1 MSGII
6 GVVFGI
12 SQDKVKDDLIVDTL
26 LILGTIVVIIIG
38 FLIKNEER
46 KRDILIDKLE
56 KQGKD

>member
-12 SQDKVKDDLIVDTL
+12 SQNKVKDDLIVDTL
-26 LILGTIVVIIIG
+26 LILGTIIVIIIG

-46 KRDILIDKLE
+46 KRDILIDRLE
-56 KQGKD
+56 KQEKD